1 MNAEKIR
8 SPLETFVLKHL
19 NYAEK
24 SDIIIV
30 QEKTLNYRHLGGAIM
45 ATVEE
50 CKRELKKAIEHLDEI
65 SVARVEA
72 KANMLFYE
80 ALRSGILKAISE
92 SVGDKDGHFPLRQV
106 IEDTEILWGAELR
119 HVVRRRDEAEE
130 YLGECEEEQ
139 ENARIAKDQAAIELR
154 NALNEF

>member
-1 MNAEKIR
+1 
-8 SPLETFVLKHL
+8 
-19 NYAEK
+19 
-24 SDIIIV
+24 
-30 QEKTLNYRHLGGAIM
+30 M

-80 ALRSGILKAISE
+80 ALQSGILKAISE

-130 YLGECEEEQ
+130 YLRECEEER
-139 ENARIAKDQAAIELR
+139 ENVLIAKEQAARELKEAM
-154 NALNEF
+154 NAI

>member
-1 MNAEKIR
+1 MTK
-8 SPLETFVLKHL
+8 
-19 NYAEK
+19 
-24 SDIIIV
+24 
-30 QEKTLNYRHLGGAIM
+30 
-45 ATVEE
+45 VEE
-50 CKRELKKAIEHLDEI
+50 CKRELKKAIERLDEI

-80 ALRSGILKAISE
+80 ALQSGILKAISE

-130 YLGECEEEQ
+130 YLRKCEEER
-139 ENARIAKDQAAIELR
+139 ENALIEKERAARELR
-154 NALNEF
+154 DAMNAF

>member
-1 MNAEKIR
+1 
-8 SPLETFVLKHL
+8 
-19 NYAEK
+19 
-24 SDIIIV
+24 
-30 QEKTLNYRHLGGAIM
+30 M

-130 YLGECEEEQ
+130 YLRECEEEW
-139 ENARIAKDQAAIELR
+139 ENARIAKEQAARKLGD
-154 NALNEF
+154 ALKAF

>member
-1 MNAEKIR
+1 
-8 SPLETFVLKHL
+8 
-19 NYAEK
+19 
-24 SDIIIV
+24 
-30 QEKTLNYRHLGGAIM
+30 M

-50 CKRELKKAIEHLDEI
+50 CKRELKKAIERLDDI

-80 ALRSGILKAISE
+80 ALQSGILKAISE

-119 HVVRRRDEAEE
+119 HVVRCRDEAEE
-130 YLGECEEEQ
+130 YLRECEEEQ
-139 ENARIAKDQAAIELR
+139 ENARITKEQAARELR
-154 NALNEF
+154 DTLNAF

>member
-1 MNAEKIR
+1 
-8 SPLETFVLKHL
+8 
-19 NYAEK
+19 
-24 SDIIIV
+24 
-30 QEKTLNYRHLGGAIM
+30 M

-50 CKRELKKAIEHLDEI
+50 CKRELKKAIERLDEI

-80 ALRSGILKAISE
+80 ALQSGILKAISE

-130 YLGECEEEQ
+130 YLSECEEER
-139 ENARIAKDQAAIELR
+139 ENALITKEQAAIELR
-154 NALNEF
+154 DTINAF